1 MAVNRSRYDFVV
13 VGAGTAGCV
22 MAARLSEDSAARVLL
37 LEAGSAE
44 PLELMAVPPAWP
56 ALMGTSADWAD
67 QTVDQEATGSAVPW
81 PRGRALGG
89 SSSINAMNFVRG
101 FRASYDA
108 WALRGA
114 KGWGFDDLLPF
125 FMRSE
130 DTEGRDPALRGRGG
144 PLRPAPAAPGHPVAE
159 AGLAAAAQAG
169 YPIAA
174 DVNSGA
180 EQGFGWSDLSIA
192 DGRRQSAA
200 DAYLSPV
207 LGRPNLDVVTGAL
220 AHRVTITGGCCTGVE
235 YSVGAETFTAAC
247 QGEVVLAAGTVGTPQ
262 LLMLSGIGPRAHLRE
277 LGIDVVSD
285 LPGVGRN
292 LHDHPMSGIVYQS
305 ARPVPQGMNN
315 HGEALGLV
323 STGIGGHGPDVQ
335 IMFVDVPLRA
345 DSLPGPDMGQG
356 YAIAVSLM
364 APFSRGSLRLASP
377 VPGAAPVID
386 PRYYTDTRD
395 LDMMVAG
402 LWMAREIGRA
412 DALAS
417 WRGPEALP
425 GPGEVGDGRLRA
437 YLGRNIRSYSHYAG
451 TCALGTDAMAVVDT
465 ELRVH
470 GIEGLR
476 VADASVMPS
485 PISANTNA
493 TVYAIAERAAELI
506 RSLPRYIGRQPD
518 IDDRR
523 IASSRRPG
531 LVNHR
536 TVPGHTAAQPDR

>member
-1 MAVNRSRYDFVV
+1 MAVNASGYDFVV

-22 MAARLSEDSAARVLL
+22 IAARLSEDSTARVLL

-44 PLELMAVPPAWP
+44 PLDLMAVPPAWP

-67 QTVDQEATGSAVPW
+67 QTVEQEATGSTMPW

-101 FRASYDA
+101 HRASYDA
-108 WALRGA
+108 WARRGA

-130 DTEGRDPALRGRGG
+130 HTEGRDPALRGQDG
-144 PLRPAPAAPGHPVAE
+144 PLRPAPAAQGHPLAQ
-159 AGLAAAAQAG
+159 AGLQAAAQAG
-169 YPIAA
+169 HPMATDIS
-174 DVNSGA
+174 SGV
-180 EQGFGWSDLSIA
+180 EQGFGWCDLNIV
-192 DGRRQSAA
+192 DGRRQSAV
-200 DAYLSPV
+200 DAYLRPV

-220 AHRVTITGGCCTGVE
+220 VHRVTITAGRCTGVE
-235 YSVGAETFTAAC
+235 YSAGAEMFTAPSR
-247 QGEVVLAAGTVGTPQ
+247 GEVVLTAGTVGTPQ

-277 LGIDVVSD
+277 HGIDVVTD

-292 LHDHPMSGIVYQS
+292 LHDHPMSGIVYS
-305 ARPVPQGMNN
+305 CARLVTPGINN
-315 HGEALGLV
+315 HGEVQGLV
-323 STGIGGHGPDVQ
+323 STGIGLHGPDVQ

-345 DSLPGPDMGQG
+345 DALPGPDIGRG
-356 YAIAVSLM
+356 YTISVSLM
-364 APFSRGSLRLASP
+364 APFSRGSLRLASS

-386 PRYYTDTRD
+386 PCYYTDARD

-402 LWMAREIGRA
+402 LRLAREIGGA
-412 DALAS
+412 DALAP

-425 GPGEVGDGRLRA
+425 GPGVAGDEELRA
-437 YLGRNIRSYSHYAG
+437 YLCRNIRSYSHYAG
-451 TCALGTDAMAVVDT
+451 TCALGTDGMAVVDT

-485 PISANTNA
+485 PVSANTNA
-493 TVYAIAERAAELI
+493 TVYAIAERAADLI
-506 RSLPRYIGRQPD
+506 R
-518 IDDRR
+518 
-523 IASSRRPG
+523 A
-531 LVNHR
+531 
-536 TVPGHTAAQPDR
+536 